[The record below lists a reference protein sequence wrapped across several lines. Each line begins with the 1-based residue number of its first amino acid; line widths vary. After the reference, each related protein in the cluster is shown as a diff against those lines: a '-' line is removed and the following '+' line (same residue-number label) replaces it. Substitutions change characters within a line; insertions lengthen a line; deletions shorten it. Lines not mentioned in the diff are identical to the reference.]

1 MAQSKTND
9 RCVDFS
15 AALQGYPRDPKYLLP
30 VLYKLQENYGFLST
44 EMLQEAARH
53 LGVPVGKV
61 YSLATFGEEF
71 RLEPLGRCVIEVC
84 SGACCRI
91 KGSGGILSV
100 LEAELGIKA
109 GQTTQNGAFTLLE
122 ASCIDACALAPA
134 MRVNGHLYGNLQGG
148 DVLRIIKEY
157 ELLQKSSAK

>member
-9 RCVDFS
+9 RSVDFS

-91 KGSGGILSV
+91 KGSGVSSRCSKPSWVSKLGKLRKTARSRSLRLAVSMPAHLLLPCESTGISTGTCR
-100 LEAELGIKA
+100 AEM
-109 GQTTQNGAFTLLE
+109 
-122 ASCIDACALAPA
+122 S
-134 MRVNGHLYGNLQGG
+134 
-148 DVLRIIKEY
+148 
-157 ELLQKSSAK
+157 

>member
-9 RCVDFS
+9 RSVDFS

-91 KGSGGILSV
+91 KGSGILSV

-109 GQTTQNGAFTLLE
+109 GQTTQNGAFTPLRLAVSMPAHLLLPCE
-122 ASCIDACALAPA
+122 STGISTEPA
-134 MRVNGHLYGNLQGG
+134 GRRCPENH
-148 DVLRIIKEY
+148 
-157 ELLQKSSAK
+157 